1 MTLLHPFQPDTDT
14 IKHAEPVSAAARTP
28 YRCWLTVLAGIGLG
42 VVVGYSGTPAW
53 QAIRVIFVIAV
64 FAAGFVLQ
72 RSDRKWVPAIS
83 TVFGVV
89 GVIAGISV
97 GLMHL
102 VKSGPAIPTAAGLV
116 VMLAGIA
123 LLIEGSIRMIR
134 LLPHW
139 WRLLAIPGAYV
150 VLEFVLFPVTM
161 GVYAVNVPPG
171 HLGNATP
178 SSRGL
183 TYTTVSFNAADGTR
197 LAGWY
202 VTSHNGAAV
211 IVTAGSGSTRAAAL
225 EQGAVLARHGY
236 GVLFIDNRGHGTSGG
251 NAMDF
256 GWWGERDLYGA
267 VSFLENRADVTT
279 GRIAILGESMGGE
292 GAIGAIGADPRVRA
306 VIAEGVTGRTFA
318 DTAWRAN
325 GITDLVSRAQAWI
338 TYTAAG
344 LITAAP
350 QPPSLVSS
358 LRGANPRPVLIIA
371 GKPELRADRYLKA
384 QSPSNVQLLE
394 MADTAHTAGL
404 RTHPTQWETAVIR
417 FLDQA
422 L

>member
-1 MTLLHPFQPDTDT
+1 MTLLHPFHPEADT

-28 YRCWLTVLAGIGLG
+28 YRCWLTVLAGIGLA

-53 QAIRVIFVIAV
+53 QAIRVMVVIAV
-64 FAAGFVLQ
+64 FAAGFLLQ
-72 RSDRKWVPAIS
+72 RSDRKWVPVIS

-102 VKSGPAIPTAAGLV
+102 VKSGPAVPTAAGLV
-116 VMLAGIA
+116 VLVAGLG
-123 LLIEGSIRMIR
+123 LLIEGSVRMIR
-134 LLPHW
+134 LMPRW
-139 WRLLAIPGAYV
+139 WRLLAIPAAYV

-178 SSRGL
+178 SSLGL
-183 TYTTVSFNAADGTR
+183 TYTTVSFKAADGAR

-225 EQGAVLARHGY
+225 DQGAVLARHGY
-236 GVLFIDNRGHGTSGG
+236 GVLFIDNRGHGTSSG

-267 VSFLENRADVTT
+267 VSFLENRTDVTN

-358 LRGANPRPVLIIA
+358 LREANPRPVLMIA

-384 QSPSNVQLLE
+384 QSPSNVQVLE

-404 RTHPTQWETAVIR
+404 RTHPTQWETAVIG
-417 FLDQA
+417 FLA
-422 L
+422 RTL